1 MTALFHRMT
10 VLSIGLAGLALA
22 LPSQA
27 AAPGSPFFGRWK
39 VSGEKPVFSSR
50 GREYKTIDIAPCGK
64 DFCGVSVS
72 DKGTCGPTLFRFL
85 MKRADGET
93 ELRGHGKWGGGRK
106 NVLIWLFDGDAPSDQ
121 GAMQLYLGDGYDFG
135 ERSENMPKFDA
146 RYRKSGVARCTAR

>member
-1 MTALFHRMT
+1 MTALFHRLS

-27 AAPGSPFFGRWK
+27 AAPNSPYFGRWK

-64 DFCGVSVS
+64 DFCGVSVADNGS
-72 DKGTCGPTLFRFL
+72 CGPTLFRFL
-85 MKRADGET
+85 MKRADGT
-93 ELRGHGKWGGGRK
+93 SELRGHGKWGGGRK
-106 NVLIWLFDGDAPSDQ
+106 NVLIWLFSGEEAEDQ
-121 GAMQLYLGDGYDFG
+121 RAMQLYLGDGYDFG

-146 RYRKSGVARCTAR
+146 AYRKSGVARCTAR